1 MGKWSEISKSACM
14 GMVVG
19 MERMARGQ
27 LGDRYSKEMGVNKGR
42 SRESKFMGIYVWSGK
57 GVRGLK
63 NQEIFTRMMCY

>member
-1 MGKWSEISKSACM
+1 MGEWSKICKSACM

-19 MERMARGQ
+19 MEGMVRGQ
-27 LGDRYSKEMGVNKGR
+27 LGDRYSKKMGMNKGG

-63 NQEIFTRMMCY
+63 EQEIFTRMCY